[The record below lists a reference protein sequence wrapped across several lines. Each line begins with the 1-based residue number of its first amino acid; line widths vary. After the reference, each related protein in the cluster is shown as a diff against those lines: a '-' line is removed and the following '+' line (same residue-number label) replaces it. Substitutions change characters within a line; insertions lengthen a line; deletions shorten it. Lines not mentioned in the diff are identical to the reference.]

1 MDILER
7 VQWKASKITGVEHM
21 MYEGILSKLSF
32 LFLRKKQVNGVHSA
46 SLQLPSERVDSRKG
60 MGGSPLLEVFRQG
73 PEQPAL
79 QWPFSEKDVQPH
91 HLQKF
96 LLT

>member
-46 SLQLPSERVDSRKG
+46 SLQLPAGRGWEDPHCWRCSGRVLSNLPYS
-60 MGGSPLLEVFRQG
+60 SPSLRRTCNHIISKSSF
-73 PEQPAL
+73 
-79 QWPFSEKDVQPH
+79 
-91 HLQKF
+91 
-96 LLT
+96 